1 MINKYLTLISVIMI
15 MSPFSLFAEPVR
27 HAATDGMVLN
37 LGNYTQQVKVR
48 AKALGSNNCN
58 VEFSIKQKTVK
69 VVAQASDYSDW
80 IGVGP
85 TFIGPSNE
93 KLGVSVKCDAGA
105 ITQVKYHKEEG
116 EGQDTQTMQ

>member
-15 MSPFSLFAEPVR
+15 VTPCSLIAEPVR

-69 VVAQASDYSDW
+69 VVAPANDYSDW

-85 TFIGPSNE
+85 TFIGPSNV

-105 ITQVKYHKEEG
+105 ITQVKYHEE
-116 EGQDTQTMQ
+116 Q